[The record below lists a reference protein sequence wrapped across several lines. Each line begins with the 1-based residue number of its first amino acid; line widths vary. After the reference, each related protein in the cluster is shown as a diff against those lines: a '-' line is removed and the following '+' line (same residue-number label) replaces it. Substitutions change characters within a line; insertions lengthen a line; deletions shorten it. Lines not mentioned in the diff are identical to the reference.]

1 MNTIRLTLNPSLE
14 EVLEKL
20 EMTYKPMS
28 RSEILKMTIAE
39 FYNSRFGNGAAK
51 KATQSPVKAQERVE
65 LINQWIKT
73 KQQPDLPAEELEDAF
88 GEWWAENKKE
98 LRK

>member
-51 KATQSPVKAQERVE
+51 KASKSPVKAQERVE
-65 LINQWIKT
+65 LINQWIET